1 MVQFCLCFTAFRVTR
16 LIFSFLFLAKDR
28 KMAQRV
34 INAAATEAQ
43 CNGEKTT
50 KLTAKESLELSR
62 SIQKIVK
69 R

>member
-1 MVQFCLCFTAFRVTR
+1 
-16 LIFSFLFLAKDR
+16 
-28 KMAQRV
+28 MAQRV